1 MNPTEIHRAT
11 IDALDQRKRPFRLDW
26 GRRQSKLENV
36 LLPQHVDLTE
46 GLCTGI
52 DGTVTCLSARPD
64 LPPETFLGRPVSLQV
79 VTDRGVLHP
88 INGIV
93 ANARMGHSDGSL
105 ACVQLT
111 VRDALTILEQ
121 RVNNRMFR
129 SMSLPN
135 ILETLIQEWRG
146 RSPTLARSFDFEL
159 LIDRAHYPVREQ
171 TRQAGE
177 SDAAFIRRLC
187 RFVGIFWFIRA
198 GKRDGTD
205 SDTPVHTLVFCDNPM
220 RLPQS
225 PAGTQSPTG
234 TVPYH
239 HGAAVKDSD
248 SITLLAA
255 ARSLVP
261 GGVRRASG
269 DYKTGKMDVEEI
281 DTIIDQG
288 EAGNDLAKLLTD
300 WVIDPPHAGN
310 SRENYALL
318 AKARI
323 LAHEHRAECVHGAGD
338 VRNLVPGTWFA
349 PSGHPEMDTREP
361 EQRQH
366 IVVTLRHRATN
377 NFPKALGERAQ
388 SLFAASRWQ
397 VDALPLGEDGQS
409 RYENTFVCVRRGVPL
424 TPAFDPRIDFPPVK
438 PFSAWVVAGQGEA
451 AHCDEYGR
459 IKVQI
464 PGLHPDDHAHAHGA
478 GTSGTER
485 DSAWVRLLSPWA
497 GPNYGMDAIPRPGME
512 VLIDHL
518 GGDPD
523 KMIVL
528 GTVHGGPNMP
538 ATFNNTGSLP
548 GNKHLS
554 GIKTKEVDGPG
565 SGQLRFDDTPGEVS
579 SQLASTHAASE
590 LNLGYLTHPRT
601 DGHGKGRGEGAE
613 LATRAAA
620 VVRALQGLMLTTF
633 AFNAGHQ
640 LDRDNLN
647 TLLAEG
653 LELFKALGDYAGQHG
668 GTAADTAAQDQ
679 LASILKKWDP
689 SGANAG
695 AANDAQAILAFG
707 AAAGSVNL
715 TPKTHVTYAGQNI
728 DQVAQQHL
736 QLTSGQRFN
745 AFAGQGMQWFARG
758 QGIQAIANEGPLV
771 LQAQADT
778 VAVTAQKGIKI
789 ATNEN
794 EVLITGKTVCF
805 VAEDGSYIRIG
816 DGRITLGTNGPV
828 ELLGASHDWGGPSTL
843 QAKRTEFAKAPTDQ
857 RFRAHYASDTQAPTA
872 YAANQPHGIRL
883 PDGGRIEGKSDAGGL
898 TDTLKDDAMRIARID
913 MLKPKL

>member
-1 MNPTEIHRAT
+1 MHADVNPTEIRRAA
-11 IDALDQRKRPFRLDW
+11 IHALDQSKRPFRLDW
-26 GRRQSKLENV
+26 GRRQSTLANV
-36 LLPQHVDLTE
+36 LVPQYIDITE

-52 DGTVTCLSARPD
+52 EGTVTCLSTRPD
-64 LPPETFLGRPVSLQV
+64 LPPETFLGRPVSLQL
-79 VTDRGVLHP
+79 VTDRGKLHP

-93 ANARMGHSDGSL
+93 THARMGHSDGAL

-121 RVNNRMFR
+121 RTNNRIFR
-129 SMSLPN
+129 RMSLPD
-135 ILETLIQEWRG
+135 ILETLIREWRR
-146 RSPTLARSFDFEL
+146 RSPTLARAFDFEL
-159 LIDRAHYPVREQ
+159 LIDHAQYPARQQ

-187 RFVGIFWFIRA
+187 RFAGLFWFIRA

-220 RLPQS
+220 LLPQS
-225 PAGTQSPTG
+225 PAGTQSLTG

-269 DYKTGKMDVEEI
+269 DYKTGKMDVAEF

-288 EAGNDLAKLLTD
+288 EAGNDLAALLTD
-300 WVIDPPHAGN
+300 WVIDPPHAGD
-310 SRENYALL
+310 SRDDHTRL

-323 LAHEHRAECVHGAGD
+323 LAHEHRAECVHGASD
-338 VRNLVPGTWFA
+338 VRNLPPGTWFT
-349 PSGHPEMDTREP
+349 PSGHREIDNRKPEE
-361 EQRQH
+361 RQH
-366 IVVTLRHRATN
+366 IVVNLRHRAIN
-377 NFPKALGERAQ
+377 NFPKALGEQAQ
-388 SLFAASRWQ
+388 ALFAASRWQ
-397 VDALPLGEDGQS
+397 FDPLPLGEDGQS

-424 TPAFDPRIDFPPVK
+424 TPAFDPRIDFPPVE

-451 AHCDEYGR
+451 VHCDEYGR
-459 IKVQI
+459 IKVRI
-464 PGLHPDDHAHAHGA
+464 PGLHPDDHAHAQGT

-497 GPNYGMDAIPRPGME
+497 GPNHGFDMLPRAGME
-512 VLIDHL
+512 VLIGHL

-528 GTVHGGPNMP
+528 GTVHGGPNRP
-538 ATFNNTGSLP
+538 ATFSGVGSLP
-548 GNKHLS
+548 GNKHIT
-554 GIKTKEVDGPG
+554 GIKTQEIDGTG
-565 SGQLRFDDTPGEVS
+565 FSQLRFDDTSGKVS
-579 SQLASTHAASE
+579 SQLASTHAAAE
-590 LNLGYLTHPRT
+590 LNLGYLTHART
-601 DGHGKGRGEGAE
+601 DGHAKDRGEGAE

-633 AFNAGHQ
+633 AFSAGHQ
-640 LDRDNLN
+640 LDRDHLN

-668 GTAADTAAQDQ
+668 GAAADTAAQDQ
-679 LASILKKWDP
+679 LASILKNWDP
-689 SGANAG
+689 SGANGG

-728 DQVAQQHL
+728 DQIAQQHL

-745 AFAGQGMQWFARG
+745 AFAGQGMHLFARG

-771 LQAQADT
+771 LQAQAD
-778 VAVTAQKGIKI
+778 ALMATAQKGIKF
-789 ATNEN
+789 AANEQ
-794 EVLITGKTVCF
+794 VVITGKTLRF
-805 VAEDGSYIRIG
+805 VAEDGSSITIG
-816 DGRITLGTNGPV
+816 DGGITLHTNGAFKA
-828 ELLGASHDWGGPSTL
+828 LAGAHDWGGPAADS
-843 QAKRTEFAKAPTDQ
+843 APHADFGNAPTDQ
-857 RFRAHYASDTQAPTA
+857 RFRMHYVGETEAF
-872 YAANQPHGIRL
+872 AANQPHSIKL
-883 PDGGRIEGKSDAGGL
+883 PDGRVIEGKSNANGL
-898 TDTLKDDAMRIARID
+898 TDVLRDQAMRIANID
-913 MLKPKL
+913 VFKR